1 MRGVRKHRGKY
12 TKSFSNSVYPR
23 SLTKAQLRFERS
35 FDVLV
40 SKESLETRSH
50 LRSDRSETPLE
61 SEELSA
67 VLPLLSISSLFFSAI
82 RARKEAIN
90 ERRFCLLFA
99 ILNRESITTVTP
111 IRDIAV
117 LMRLTRFLTR
127 NSSFL
132 EAREPSSSS
141 S

>member
-1 MRGVRKHRGKY
+1 MGKEASRAKY
-12 TKSFSNSVYPR
+12 TKSFPNSVYPR

-82 RARKEAIN
+82 RSRKEAID
-90 ERRFCLLFA
+90 ERRFCLLFG

-127 NSSFL
+127 NYSFL
-132 EAREPSSSS
+132 ETREPLLSRS
-141 S
+141 